1 MKVNDYQVVAGLE
14 SLKKLKPLMKPGTV
28 KPNAGITQESDNIEI
43 SLRARD
49 VRSAAKTL
57 ASLSSVRQDKV
68 DELKGKIKAGMYDA
82 GGDAIASSM
91 IKSAFMEGLV

>member
-14 SLKKLKPLMKPGTV
+14 SLKKLKPLMKPEPM
-28 KPNAGITQESDNIEI
+28 KPGAGITQGSDNIEI
-43 SLRARD
+43 SPRAKD
-49 VRSAAKTL
+49 VRSVAKTL
-57 ASLSSVRQDKV
+57 TSLSSVRQDRA
-68 DELKGKIKAGMYDA
+68 DELKGKIKSGMCDV